1 MIPLLLLP
9 CLGAGLSGFLCGYL
23 GLYLKR
29 LGLMTLTFTVLHA
42 ALAGAALSILF
53 SLPPE
58 PLALACSIIAALMV
72 EQLHERFGVDRDAV
86 SMGLFSLASSLAML
100 AIFLTPSKTL
110 TSESANLI
118 LWGSILAMTP
128 SKLVVMLSILL
139 STILYSTAFR
149 MEISSLLF
157 DPELAAAE
165 GVNTRMHAT
174 ILVVLI
180 AMTITSSLKLI
191 GGFMVFALLYNP
203 ITVVERMRIAR
214 QALAS
219 GILGA
224 SSGMVGI
231 ILSYALNT
239 PSGATVALTASLILI
254 AGLVMAGVS
263 EKRMLKT
270 IADTRSPA

>member
-9 CLGAGLSGFLCGYL
+9 CVGASLSGFLCGYL

-42 ALAGAALSILF
+42 ALAGAALSILL

-58 PLALACSIIAALMV
+58 PMALACSIIAALIV

-128 SKLVVMLSILL
+128 GKLVVLLSILL

-180 AMTITSSLKLI
+180 AMTITASLKLI

-203 ITVVERMRIAR
+203 ITVVERMRVAR

-224 SSGMVGI
+224 SAGMVGI
-231 ILSYALNT
+231 ILSYVLDT

-254 AGLVMAGVS
+254 VGLVIAGVS

-270 IADTRSPA
+270 IAETRSPA